1 MGWLLFEALRGLG
14 TSLVSLADIVCGNCL
29 APGTSWQNSVVCV
42 ITNTPAATWNN
53 ATENVKANTNEIYAQ
68 AECSH
73 NFGRGDA
80 ASLVWSTVKE
90 SQFLSFLN
98 HLKAIT
104 SFLLCGPCLF
114 NLLVKFVS
122 FRLQEFEVRL
132 MTAQGNQPIPEGGPG
147 PYRSFKQLAR
157 EFYTFRV
164 GKGLQSLQQGEE
176 TFDSLIP

>member
-1 MGWLLFEALRGLG
+1 M
-14 TSLVSLADIVCGNCL
+14 SIVVL
-29 APGTSWQNSVVCV
+29 HF
-42 ITNTPAATWNN
+42 
-53 ATENVKANTNEIYAQ
+53 KLY
-68 AECSH
+68 
-73 NFGRGDA
+73 
-80 ASLVWSTVKE
+80 
-90 SQFLSFLN
+90 
-98 HLKAIT
+98 
-104 SFLLCGPCLF
+104 LF